1 MSASARTHWMLASL
15 LAVAA
20 ASAAYMHTDAA
31 ARFSCG
37 FEASWS
43 ACGFSQQAK
52 APDRVT
58 LVEVA
63 GRSGVRLRT
72 LPGDRD
78 IAGSGEAE
86 RADLAL
92 SPEASG
98 CFEGQE
104 QWWAHSLLFPSD
116 YERSE
121 EHTSELQSPCNLV
134 CRLL

>member
-20 ASAAYMHTDAA
+20 ASAAYMHTEVA

-37 FEASWS
+37 FKASWS
-43 ACGFSQQAK
+43 ACGFAQQAK

-63 GRSGVRLRT
+63 GRSVVCVRT
-72 LPGDRD
+72 LPAYRD
-78 IAGSGEAE
+78 NAGSGEAE
-86 RADLAL
+86 RWYLAL

-98 CFEGQE
+98 CFDGDVH
-104 QWWAHSLLFPSD
+104 WL
-116 YERSE
+116 
-121 EHTSELQSPCNLV
+121 
-134 CRLL
+134 